1 MMMRMRTTFHEQL
14 DDLTDRLA
22 SMCHLAGE
30 AIEAATDAL
39 VQADLPLAERVFDL
53 TDKIEALRV
62 PARSRRWRCWRC
74 RPQSPGTCAR
84 SSPGCIWCR
93 I

>member
-1 MMMRMRTTFHEQL
+1 MRVKFHDQL
-14 DDLTDRLA
+14 DDLTDRLV

-30 AIEAATDAL
+30 AIEKATDAL
-39 VQADLPLAERVFDL
+39 VRVGLPLAERVFDL
-53 TDKIEALRV
+53 NQQIEQLHGPCEEQAMALLALQAPV
-62 PARSRRWRCWRC
+62 A
-74 RPQSPGTCAR
+74 GTCAR